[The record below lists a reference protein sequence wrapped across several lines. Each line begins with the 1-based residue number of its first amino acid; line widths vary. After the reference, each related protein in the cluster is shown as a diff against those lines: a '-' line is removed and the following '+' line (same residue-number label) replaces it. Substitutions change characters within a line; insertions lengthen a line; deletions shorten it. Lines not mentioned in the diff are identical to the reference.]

1 MFVLF
6 LLGKGARESVYCIN
20 GGESLKLRDLK
31 KKHVQVGGR
40 WRVVLLHS
48 GKLTMEKTQF

>member
-20 GGESLKLRDLK
+20 GGESLKLIDLK